1 MRVAIPTPLR
11 SYTDERARVEAQG
24 DTLGEL
30 LDDLER
36 QFPGMRFRMIDEH
49 GRVRRHIKLFLDDE
63 TTEDLGRALGETRD
77 VHIICALSGG

>member
-1 MRVAIPTPLR
+1 MIVHVPTPLR

-30 LDDLER
+30 LGDLER
-36 QFPGMRFRMIDEH
+36 QFPGMRFRVIDEH
-49 GRVRRHIKLFLDDE
+49 DRVRRHIKLFLDDE
-63 TTEDLGRALGETRD
+63 TTEDLGHALGATRD